1 MESDSTGKTGDSN
14 PPPERGR
21 SVLSTHLNTYSLHG
35 KLAGG
40 MIPLP
45 AVITGQAEREAP
57 V

>member
-21 SVLSTHLNTYSLHG
+21 SVLSTHLNNICLRG
-35 KLAGG
+35 KLDSDTNS
-40 MIPLP
+40 LP
-45 AVITGQAEREAP
+45 VLITRQAEREAP